1 MSSTPSPDF
10 DEVAEGA
17 PARERTRAGRPPIH
31 AHFSEIRARVDP
43 ALYTALVR
51 EASAQG
57 ISVAESVRR
66 ILEAHYARLARS
78 ERELGTVLE
87 QVALDVADARH
98 ETRLVAGLLGS
109 MLELALKALL
119 VRLPPAS
126 DRDSDDRLRLA
137 AEGHE
142 KWMKQLSRR
151 LAEGGAEEL
160 LAFVLPSL
168 DPSERDR

>member
-1 MSSTPSPDF
+1 MSSTPSRN
-10 DEVAEGA
+10 AEEGER
-17 PARERTRAGRPPIH
+17 PATSARPPIH

-66 ILEAHYARLARS
+66 IIEAHYSRLARN
-78 ERELGTVLE
+78 EREIGAMLE
-87 QVALDVADARH
+87 QVALDVVNARH
-98 ETRLVAGLLGS
+98 ETRLIAGLLGS
-109 MLELALKALL
+109 MVELALKAML
-119 VRLPPAS
+119 VRLPTAS
-126 DRDSDDRLRLA
+126 DRDTDDRVRQA

-168 DPSERDR
+168 DPSERRR

>member
-10 DEVAEGA
+10 DEVAPDV
-17 PARERTRAGRPPIH
+17 PARERARAGRPPIH

-78 ERELGTVLE
+78 EREVGTVLE

-126 DRDSDDRLRLA
+126 DRDSDDRLRQA

-160 LAFVLPSL
+160 LAFVLPPRET
-168 DPSERDR
+168 DRDER

>member
-1 MSSTPSPDF
+1 MSSTPSRDA
-10 DEVAEGA
+10 DDG
-17 PARERTRAGRPPIH
+17 ERAATSARPPIH
-31 AHFSEIRARVDP
+31 APFSEIRARVDP
-43 ALYTALVR
+43 APTPR
-51 EASAQG
+51 SCASVGAG

-66 ILEAHYARLARS
+66 IIEAHYARLARS

-87 QVALDVADARH
+87 QVALDVVDARH
-98 ETRLVAGLLGS
+98 ETRLVAGLLSS
-109 MLELALKALL
+109 MLELALKTLL

-126 DRDSDDRLRLA
+126 ERDTDDRVRQA

-168 DPSERDR
+168 DPPERGR

>member
-1 MSSTPSPDF
+1 MSSTPSRSGKD
-10 DEVAEGA
+10 DERPVMS
-17 PARERTRAGRPPIH
+17 TRPPIH

-57 ISVAESVRR
+57 ISVAESVRG
-66 ILEAHYARLARS
+66 IIEAHYARLARS
-78 ERELGTVLE
+78 ERELGAVLE
-87 QVALDVADARH
+87 QVALDVVDARH

-126 DRDSDDRLRLA
+126 ERDTDDRVRQA

-160 LAFVLPSL
+160 LAFVLPNL
-168 DPSERDR
+168 DPSKRGR

>member
-1 MSSTPSPDF
+1 MSSTRSPDF
-10 DEVAEGA
+10 DDMTEAA
-17 PARERTRAGRPPIH
+17 PMPERARAGRPPIH

-66 ILEAHYARLARS
+66 IVEAHYARLARN

-87 QVALDVADARH
+87 QVALDVADSRH

-109 MLELALKALL
+109 MLELALKTLL

-126 DRDSDDRLRLA
+126 DRDSADRLRQA
-137 AEGHE
+137 AESHE

-160 LAFVLPSL
+160 LAFVLPPL
-168 DPSERDR
+168 GGDQR

>member
-1 MSSTPSPDF
+1 MSSTPSRSS
-10 DEVAEGA
+10 EEGER
-17 PARERTRAGRPPIH
+17 PATSARPPIH

-66 ILEAHYARLARS
+66 IIEAHYARLARN
-78 ERELGTVLE
+78 ERELGAVLE
-87 QVALDVADARH
+87 QVALDVVDARH

-109 MLELALKALL
+109 MLELALKTLL

-126 DRDSDDRLRLA
+126 ERDTDDRVRQA

-160 LAFVLPSL
+160 LAFVLPNL
-168 DPSERDR
+168 DRPERGR

>member
-1 MSSTPSPDF
+1 MSSTPSPDY
-10 DEVAEGA
+10 DEAAEGA
-17 PARERTRAGRPPIH
+17 PARERARAGRPPIH

-57 ISVAESVRR
+57 ISVAASVRR

-78 ERELGTVLE
+78 ERELGAVLE

-98 ETRLVAGLLGS
+98 EVRGLAGLLAS
-109 MLELALKALL
+109 MLELSLKTLL
-119 VRLPPAS
+119 VRMPQPVGGDA
-126 DRDSDDRLRLA
+126 DERLRQA
-137 AEGHE
+137 GEAHE

-151 LAEGGAEEL
+151 LAEGSAEEL
-160 LAFVLPSL
+160 LALAIPFAEES
-168 DPSERDR
+168 DRLR

>member
-1 MSSTPSPDF
+1 MSSTPSPDL
-10 DEVAEGA
+10 DEVAPET
-17 PARERTRAGRPPIH
+17 PARERARAGRPPIH

-78 ERELGTVLE
+78 ERELGTVLD

-126 DRDSDDRLRLA
+126 DRDSDDRLRQA

-160 LAFVLPSL
+160 LAFVLPRL
-168 DPSERDR
+168 DPSETDR

>member
-1 MSSTPSPDF
+1 MSSTPSRSAGD
-10 DEVAEGA
+10 DER
-17 PARERTRAGRPPIH
+17 PATSARPPIH

-66 ILEAHYARLARS
+66 IIEAHYARLARN
-78 ERELGTVLE
+78 ERELGAVLE
-87 QVALDVADARH
+87 QVALDVVDARH
-98 ETRLVAGLLGS
+98 ETRLVAGLLAS

-126 DRDSDDRLRLA
+126 ERDTDDRVRQA

-160 LAFVLPSL
+160 LAFVLPNL
-168 DPSERDR
+168 DPPEMGR

>member
-1 MSSTPSPDF
+1 MSSTPSRS
-10 DEVAEGA
+10 AEGGER
-17 PARERTRAGRPPIH
+17 PATSARPPIH

-66 ILEAHYARLARS
+66 IIEAHYARLARN
-78 ERELGTVLE
+78 ERELGAVLE
-87 QVALDVADARH
+87 QVALDVVDARH
-98 ETRLVAGLLGS
+98 ESRLVAGLLGS

-126 DRDSDDRLRLA
+126 ERDTDDRVRQA

-142 KWMKQLSRR
+142 KWMKQLARR

-160 LAFVLPSL
+160 LAFVLPNL
-168 DPSERDR
+168 DPPERGR

>member
-1 MSSTPSPDF
+1 MSSTPSRSG
-10 DEVAEGA
+10 EEG
-17 PARERTRAGRPPIH
+17 ERSVTAARPPIH
-31 AHFSEIRARVDP
+31 AHFSFFNDTATTEI
-43 ALYTALVR
+43 YTALVR

-66 ILEAHYARLARS
+66 IIEAHYARLARS
-78 ERELGTVLE
+78 ERELGAVLE
-87 QVALDVADARH
+87 QVALDVVDARH

-126 DRDSDDRLRLA
+126 ERDTDDRVRQA

-168 DPSERDR
+168 EPPERGR

>member
-1 MSSTPSPDF
+1 MSSTPSPDL
-10 DEVAEGA
+10 DEVVPDA

-31 AHFSEIRARVDP
+31 AHFSEIRSRVDP

-78 ERELGTVLE
+78 ERELGAVLD

-126 DRDSDDRLRLA
+126 DRDSDDRLRQA
-137 AEGHE
+137 AESHE

-160 LAFVLPSL
+160 LAFVLPPREV
-168 DPSERDR
+168 DPGGR